1 MIIFNNWQITAQR
14 GVIARQFD
22 NLSRRLEVVGELPEG
37 YTWDLLVQVGNALD
51 IITLEPMEGGVGV
64 TLTADQLSQ
73 SGYYS
78 VQLRGTRGE
87 EVRHTNVESVFIPA
101 SLSGSGQWPTVP
113 SEFIQAEQRIRE
125 IATHPPVP
133 GENGFWML
141 WDPDADQ
148 YAESQ
153 LPLPESGGSGTSD
166 HTQLSNRDAG
176 DQHPIS
182 AITGL
187 EEALDGKQPT
197 GNYLTDQDIDATLKE
212 AGKAADAAAVGDALS
227 KLSAE
232 IGNLPS
238 GVSSNAKTL
247 LITILRNGVYSS
259 DQSENIAALETALE
273 SGGSGDS
280 GETSVYVYSLEKGN
294 AILID
299 GGASGV
305 YNGTVGV
312 NITQATRVTLLAKT
326 GDADLWC
333 VTSSSPFSKLDT
345 ECYPIPVPA
354 DATGVN
360 ISVSDGNVLGPAFYT
375 YDGTTLT
382 RTLDSGWQTSGA
394 YSLTFEP
401 GTYQYLSVNT
411 KLATGISYT
420 DVDKPTSYV
429 VEFTK

>member
-1 MIIFNNWQITAQR
+1 MDAEMI
-14 GVIARQFD
+14 
-22 NLSRRLEVVGELPEG
+22 
-37 YTWDLLVQVGNALD
+37 AL
-51 IITLEPMEGGVGV
+51 
-64 TLTADQLSQ
+64 AKAFS
-73 SGYYS
+73 
-78 VQLRGTRGE
+78 
-87 EVRHTNVESVFIPA
+87 
-101 SLSGSGQWPTVP
+101 SGSG
-113 SEFIQAEQRIRE
+113 SGSDGLGL
-125 IATHPPVP
+125 PVP
-133 GENGFWML
+133 
-141 WDPDADQ
+141 ADGDVGKVPVVQ
-148 YAESQ
+148 SDLTYA
-153 LPLPESGGSGTSD
+153 
-166 HTQLSNRDAG
+166 
-176 DQHPIS
+176 
-182 AITGL
+182 
-187 EEALDGKQPT
+187 
-197 GNYLTDQDIDATLKE
+197 LKE
-212 AGKAADAAAVGDALS
+212 LY
-227 KLSAE
+227 AE

-273 SGGSGDS
+273 SGGSDDSGESGGGDSGDS

-312 NITQATRVTLLAKT
+312 NITQATRVTLLAKN

>member
-1 MIIFNNWQITAQR
+1 MDAEMI
-14 GVIARQFD
+14 
-22 NLSRRLEVVGELPEG
+22 
-37 YTWDLLVQVGNALD
+37 AL
-51 IITLEPMEGGVGV
+51 
-64 TLTADQLSQ
+64 AKAFS
-73 SGYYS
+73 
-78 VQLRGTRGE
+78 
-87 EVRHTNVESVFIPA
+87 A
-101 SLSGSGQWPTVP
+101 GSGQGATVDDTLT
-113 SEFIQAEQRIRE
+113 QAGQ
-125 IATHPPVP
+125 
-133 GENGFWML
+133 
-141 WDPDADQ
+141 
-148 YAESQ
+148 
-153 LPLPESGGSGTSD
+153 
-166 HTQLSNRDAG
+166 
-176 DQHPIS
+176 
-182 AITGL
+182 
-187 EEALDGKQPT
+187 
-197 GNYLTDQDIDATLKE
+197 
-212 AGKAADAAAVGDALS
+212 AADAKAVGDRLS
-227 KLSAE
+227 SLSAE